1 MDRLTAIPLRIGAWR
16 IDPRTGQL
24 SREGETVRVEAR
36 TLRLLLHLAQRAGEV
51 VSQEELLEQ
60 VWSGVVVTPDSVYQ
74 GVASLRRIL
83 GDDPKQPT
91 YIATVPR
98 LGYRMVARVSLDEGE
113 ALTLPAGAVPS
124 LVAPSV
130 EVPEPADAVAPHGVA
145 PPPLAPSSVVVPK
158 PADPVAS
165 AGAIPG
171 DPSAANPTPTAVP
184 ASAPAVA
191 RRPGP
196 ILAAMAVVALIALA
210 ILFLFNSKLLT
221 RSSSVAQVPP
231 RSVAVLPFLDL
242 TTEAMNEEYFADGMT
257 EELINQLA
265 RVPDLRVPS
274 PTSSF
279 YFKGKQA
286 TVADIAKSLGVAYV
300 LDGSVRKSDAT
311 LRISARLIRA
321 ADGYVVWAETYDRPE
336 GDKLWVQ
343 EDISSQVTKALRA
356 AIR

>member
-113 ALTLPAGAVPS
+113 ALTLPAGAMPS

-130 EVPEPADAVAPHGVA
+130 EVPESADAVAPHGVA
-145 PPPLAPSSVVVPK
+145 PPPLVPLSVVVPK

-171 DPSAANPTPTAVP
+171 GPSAANPTPTAVP
-184 ASAPAVA
+184 ASAPQSRAA
-191 RRPGP
+191 R
-196 ILAAMAVVALIALA
+196 V
-210 ILFLFNSKLLT
+210 
-221 RSSSVAQVPP
+221 RSSPQW
-231 RSVAVLPFLDL
+231 RSWL
-242 TTEAMNEEYFADGMT
+242 
-257 EELINQLA
+257 
-265 RVPDLRVPS
+265 
-274 PTSSF
+274 
-279 YFKGKQA
+279 
-286 TVADIAKSLGVAYV
+286 
-300 LDGSVRKSDAT
+300 
-311 LRISARLIRA
+311 
-321 ADGYVVWAETYDRPE
+321 
-336 GDKLWVQ
+336 
-343 EDISSQVTKALRA
+343 
-356 AIR
+356 